1 MALIAER
8 MTLAGYE
15 IEIYQSTVNPD
26 QALLTF
32 DDVGGGGEGEGC
44 ALRLS
49 RSEASK
55 LSDALNK
62 FVTEGD
68 A

>member
-8 MTLAGYE
+8 MIIAGYE
-15 IEIYQSTVNPD
+15 VELYQSTVDPD

-32 DDVGGGGEGEGC
+32 DDVDGGEGEGC
-44 ALRLS
+44 TLRLS

-55 LSDALNK
+55 LSDALVK
-62 FVTEGD
+62 FVSGD